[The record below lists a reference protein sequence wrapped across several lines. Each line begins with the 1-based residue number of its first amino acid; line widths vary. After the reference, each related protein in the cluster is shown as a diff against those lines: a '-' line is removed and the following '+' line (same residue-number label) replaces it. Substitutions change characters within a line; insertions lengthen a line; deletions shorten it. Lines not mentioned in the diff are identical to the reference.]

1 MPIKAPPARARGVRT
16 RRGLTMLF
24 LLACVQCGGA
34 SAEAQTAPRLL
45 SHAEAV
51 QLYEEATP
59 PAALGAKLRALLT
72 TPFVGNRARG
82 ARPLKPSSPQ
92 LGRFLR
98 VAFWNVGRGIE
109 LPLIKLAFTD
119 PRGFAARLDAK
130 QYPPGSPKRREVLE
144 EAELLRQADVV
155 VLNEADWG
163 LKRSG
168 YRHVAEELARAA
180 GMNYAFGVEFVEV
193 DPISTGTERFEGM
206 KPGERR
212 EVLDI
217 VRVDPKRFRGL
228 HGNAILSRY
237 PLENVR
243 LVPFRS
249 QGHDWYADE
258 KAGVSKLEKL
268 KRDVGNEV
276 LLSKVRREV
285 RRGGRMMLL
294 AEIADAELPGGRA
307 TVVATHL
314 ENRAAPSERREQL
327 KELLA
332 HIKSIDHPVI
342 LAGDMN
348 TSGSDLSPTS
358 IRNEITKRLGSPS
371 FWGTVA
377 LTSVT
382 GVGLLDIF
390 AARTVRSRLVGA
402 DPTTRNVPLIA
413 PNGEAEFFE
422 DLKEF
427 RFADGNAFD
436 YRGEAARSAGGKSD
450 TLSNS
455 NERAGKGFVATNQV
469 EGLGGISVGS
479 KLDWI
484 FVKPAAL
491 KDPGDE
497 KQPHRFAPHFGR
509 TLAELNNAH
518 GGGISDHHPLTADL
532 PFAEP
537 PPPAVPKPQE
547 SR

>member
-1 MPIKAPPARARGVRT
+1 
-16 RRGLTMLF
+16 ML
-24 LLACVQCGGA
+24 LLCACVLCA
-34 SAEAQTAPRLL
+34 AARAEAQTAPRLL
-45 SHAEAV
+45 SHAEV
-51 QLYEEATP
+51 VRLYEEATP
-59 PAALGAKLRALLT
+59 NAALAAKLRALLT
-72 TPFVGNRARG
+72 TPFVSNRARA
-82 ARPLKPSSPQ
+82 ARPLEPSTPR

-98 VAFWNVGRGIE
+98 VAFWNVERGIE
-109 LPLIKLAFTD
+109 LPLIKLAFTN
-119 PRGFAARLDAK
+119 PAALAARLDAK
-130 QYPPGSPKRREVLE
+130 QYPPGSKERREVLE
-144 EAELLRQADVV
+144 QAEVLRQADVI

-193 DPISTGTERFEGM
+193 DPISTGTERFEEM
-206 KPGERR
+206 KPNERR

-217 VRVDPKRFRGL
+217 IKVDKARFRGL

-243 LVPFRS
+243 LIPFAQ

-258 KAGVSKLEKL
+258 KDGVSKLEEL
-268 KRDVGNEV
+268 KRDVSNEI

-285 RRGGRMMLL
+285 RRGGRMMLT
-294 AEIADAELPGGRA
+294 AEIVGADLPGGRA

-314 ENRAAPSERREQL
+314 ENRAEPSERRKQL
-327 KELLA
+327 KELLSN
-332 HIKSIDHPVI
+332 IKSIRHPVI

-358 IRNEITKRLGSPS
+358 VKREITQRLGSPS
-371 FWGTVA
+371 FWGRVA
-377 LTSVT
+377 LTSFT
-382 GVGLLDIF
+382 GVGLLDLF
-390 AARTVRSRLVGA
+390 AARTIRSRLTGT

-413 PNGEAEFFE
+413 PNKEAEFFE

-427 RFADGNAFD
+427 RFADGGAFD
-436 YRGEAARSAGGKSD
+436 YRGEESRSTGGKSD

-455 NERAGKGFVATNQV
+455 NERADKGFVATNTV
-469 EGLGGISVGS
+469 EGVGGISVGS

-484 FVKPAAL
+484 FVKPPAL
-491 KDPGDE
+491 TDPDDE

-509 TLAELNNAH
+509 TLAELNNAPAD
-518 GGGISDHHPLTADL
+518 GISDHHPITADL
-532 PFAEP
+532 PLAEP
-537 PPPAVPKPQE
+537 PPQTTSAAGLRPCRGCGK
-547 SR
+547 

>member
-1 MPIKAPPARARGVRT
+1 MPHNLLPARARVAST
-16 RRGLTMLF
+16 RRVLTLVF
-24 LLACVQCGGA
+24 LLACVLFVGPR
-34 SAEAQTAPRLL
+34 AEAQTAPRLL
-45 SHAEAV
+45 THAEV
-51 QLYEEATP
+51 VRLYNEPTP

-72 TPFVGNRARG
+72 KPFVNNRARA

-98 VAFWNVGRGIE
+98 VAFWNVERGIE
-109 LPLIKLAFTD
+109 FPLIKLAFTD
-119 PRGFAARLDAK
+119 PAGFAARLDAK
-130 QYPPGSPKRREVLE
+130 QYPPGSKERKEVLE
-144 EAELLRQADVV
+144 QAELLKQADVI

-168 YRHVAEELARAA
+168 YHNVAEELARAA

-193 DPISTGTERFEGM
+193 DPISTGTERFEEM
-206 KPGERR
+206 KPDERR
-212 EVLDI
+212 EVLNI
-217 VRVDPKRFRGL
+217 IKVDKSRFRGL

-243 LVPFRS
+243 LVPFVH
-249 QGHDWYADE
+249 QGHDWYKDE
-258 KAGVSKLEKL
+258 KEGVSKLEEL
-268 KRDVGNEV
+268 KRDVGNEI

-285 RRGGRMMLL
+285 RRGGRMMLT
-294 AEIADAELPGGRA
+294 AEIADADLPGGRA
-307 TVVATHL
+307 TIVATHL
-314 ENRAAPSERREQL
+314 ENRAEPSERREQL

-332 HIKSIDHPVI
+332 YIKAIRHPVI

-358 IRNEITKRLGSPS
+358 VKRELTQRLGSPS
-371 FWGTVA
+371 FWGGVA
-377 LTSVT
+377 LRSVT
-382 GVGLLDIF
+382 GIGLLDIL
-390 AARTVRSRLVGA
+390 AVRTLKSRLVGT
-402 DPTTRNVPLIA
+402 DPTVRSIPLIA
-413 PNGEAEFFE
+413 PNKEAGFFE

-436 YRGEAARSAGGKSD
+436 YRGEERRSTGGKSD

-455 NERAGKGFVATNQV
+455 NERADKGFVATNTV
-469 EGLGGISVGS
+469 EGVGGISVGS

-491 KDPGDE
+491 TDPGDE
-497 KQPHRFAPHFGR
+497 KQSHRFAPHFGR
-509 TLAELNNAH
+509 TLAELNNAP
-518 GGGISDHHPLTADL
+518 GDGISDHHPITADL

-537 PPPAVPKPQE
+537 PPPGP
-547 SR
+547 R

>member
-1 MPIKAPPARARGVRT
+1 MRAVAA
-16 RRGLTMLF
+16 RRGLTLAL
-24 LLACVQCGGA
+24 LLACSAAGCLR
-34 SAEAQTAPRLL
+34 AEAQTAPRLL
-45 SHAEAV
+45 THAEAV
-51 QLYEEATP
+51 RLYEEATP
-59 PAALGAKLRALLT
+59 PPALGAKLRALLT
-72 TPFVGNRARG
+72 TPFVGNGARR
-82 ARPLKPSSPQ
+82 ARPLKPTSPR

-119 PRGFAARLDAK
+119 PQGFAARLDSK
-130 QYPPGSPKRREVLE
+130 RYPQGSKEREEVLAQ
-144 EAELLRQADVV
+144 AEVLRQADVV

-168 YRHVAEELARAA
+168 YRHVARELALAA

-193 DPISTGTERFEGM
+193 DPISTGTERFEEL
-206 KPGERR
+206 KPAERR
-212 EVLDI
+212 ELRDI
-217 VRVDPKRFRGL
+217 TRVAPSRFRGL

-243 LVPFRS
+243 LVPFEQ

-258 KAGVSKLEKL
+258 RKGVSKLEGL
-268 KRDVGNEV
+268 KREVGNGV

-285 RRGGRMMLL
+285 RRGGRTMLL
-294 AEIADAELPGGRA
+294 AEVADPDIPGGRA

-314 ENRAAPSERREQL
+314 ENRARPSERRAQL
-327 KELLA
+327 KELLGRVR
-332 HIKSIDHPVI
+332 HIRHPVI

-358 IRNEITKRLGSPS
+358 VRREVMRRLGSPS
-371 FWGTVA
+371 FWGAVA

-390 AARTVRSRLVGA
+390 AVRTVRSRLVGI
-402 DPTTRNVPLIA
+402 DPTTRNVPLVA
-413 PNGEAEFFE
+413 PNGEGEFFE

-427 RFADGNAFD
+427 RFDDGGAFD
-436 YRGEAARSAGGKSD
+436 YRGEAARSTGGRSD

-455 NERAGKGFVATNQV
+455 NERADKGFVATSQV
-469 EGLGGISVGS
+469 EGVAGVSFGS

-491 KDPGDE
+491 TDPGDE

-509 TLAELNNAH
+509 TLAELNNAP
-518 GGGISDHHPLTADL
+518 GEGISDHHPITADL

-537 PPPAVPKPQE
+537 PPAGNAP
-547 SR
+547 R

>member
-1 MPIKAPPARARGVRT
+1 MYIDSLLALARPAGARRA
-16 RRGLTMLF
+16 LTALF
-24 LLACVQCGGA
+24 LFACAFYGA
-34 SAEAQTAPRLL
+34 AGVNAKSAPRLL

-51 QLYEEATP
+51 RLYNDETP
-59 PAALGAKLRALLT
+59 PAALGEKLRALLT
-72 TPFVGNRARG
+72 TPFVSNGARG

-109 LPLIKLAFTD
+109 LQLIKLAFTD
-119 PRGFAARLDAK
+119 PKGFVARLDAK
-130 QYPPGSPKRREVLE
+130 QYPPGSEEHKQVLE
-144 EAELLRQADVV
+144 QAEVLRQADVI

-168 YRHVAEELARAA
+168 YRHVAEELARAT

-193 DPISTGTERFEGM
+193 DPISTGTEKFEEM
-206 KPGERR
+206 KPEERR

-217 VRVDPKRFRGL
+217 IKVDPSRFRGL

-243 LVPFRS
+243 LIPFKH

-258 KAGVSKLEKL
+258 KEGVSKLEGV
-268 KRDVGNEV
+268 KRGVGNEI

-294 AEIADAELPGGRA
+294 AEIADADIPGGRA
-307 TVVATHL
+307 TIVATHL
-314 ENRAAPSERREQL
+314 ENRAEPSERREQL
-327 KELLA
+327 EELLSN
-332 HIKSIDHPVI
+332 IKAISHPVI

-358 IRNEITKRLGSPS
+358 VKNELTKRLGSPS
-371 FWGTVA
+371 FWGKVA

-382 GVGLLDIF
+382 GVGLLDLF
-390 AARTVRSRLVGA
+390 AIKTVRSRLVGT
-402 DPTTRNVPLIA
+402 DPTVRSIPLIA
-413 PNGEAEFFE
+413 PNKEAEFFE

-427 RFADGNAFD
+427 RFADGGAFD
-436 YRGEAARSAGGKSD
+436 FRGEAARSTGGKSD
-450 TLSNS
+450 TFSNS
-455 NERAGKGFVATNQV
+455 NERADKGFVATNQV
-469 EGLGGISVGS
+469 EGIGGISVGS

-484 FVKPAAL
+484 FVKPPAL
-491 KDPGDE
+491 TDPGDE
-497 KQPHRFAPHFGR
+497 RQPHRFAPHFGR
-509 TLAELNNAH
+509 TLAELNNAPPD
-518 GGGISDHHPLTADL
+518 GISDHHPLTADL

-537 PPPAVPKPQE
+537 PPPAPAPAGVN
-547 SR
+547 

>member
-1 MPIKAPPARARGVRT
+1 MLLLCACVLCARAR
-16 RRGLTMLF
+16 
-24 LLACVQCGGA
+24 
-34 SAEAQTAPRLL
+34 AEAQTAPRLL

-51 QLYEEATP
+51 RLYEEATP
-59 PAALGAKLRALLT
+59 NAALGAKLRALLT
-72 TPFVGNRARG
+72 TPFVSNRARA
-82 ARPLKPSSPQ
+82 ARPLGPSTPR

-119 PRGFAARLDAK
+119 PAALTARLDAK
-130 QYPPGSPKRREVLE
+130 QYPPGSKERREVLE
-144 EAELLRQADVV
+144 QAEVLRQADVI

-168 YRHVAEELARAA
+168 YHHVAEELARAA

-193 DPISTGTERFEGM
+193 DPISTGTERFEEM
-206 KPGERR
+206 KPDERR

-217 VRVDPKRFRGL
+217 IRVDKARFRGL

-243 LVPFRS
+243 LIPFAQ

-258 KAGVSKLEKL
+258 KDGVSKLEEL
-268 KRDVGNEV
+268 KRDVSNEL

-285 RRGGRMMLL
+285 RRGGRMMLT
-294 AEIADAELPGGRA
+294 AEIVGADLPGGRA

-314 ENRAAPSERREQL
+314 ENRAEPSERRKQL
-327 KELLA
+327 KELLSN
-332 HIKSIDHPVI
+332 IKSIRHPVI

-358 IRNEITKRLGSPS
+358 VKREITQRLGSPS
-371 FWGTVA
+371 FWGRVA
-377 LTSVT
+377 LTSFT
-382 GVGLLDIF
+382 GVGLLDLF
-390 AARTVRSRLVGA
+390 AARTIRSRLAGT

-413 PNGEAEFFE
+413 PNKEAEFFE

-427 RFADGNAFD
+427 RFADGGAFD
-436 YRGEAARSAGGKSD
+436 YRGEEARSTGGKSD

-455 NERAGKGFVATNQV
+455 NERADKGFVATNTV
-469 EGLGGISVGS
+469 EGVGGISVGS

-484 FVKPAAL
+484 FVKPPAL
-491 KDPGDE
+491 TDPDDE

-509 TLAELNNAH
+509 TLAELNNALAD
-518 GGGISDHHPLTADL
+518 GISDHHPITADL
-532 PFAEP
+532 PLAEP
-537 PPPAVPKPQE
+537 PLQTTSAAGLRPCRGCGK
-547 SR
+547 